1 VRPPGHIT
9 IAWQLSTLALLL
21 AGHAVFGPGDSLE
34 PPDPDSISAA
44 QALAKTA
51 TANSFQ
57 GGFYHS
63 QQATK
68 FFRLP
73 KKLFLGRS
81 IHRTICHIESR
92 VVDDRAAL
100 FGHLL
105 GGHPEFSAPALQFH
119 SEFRQ
124 MPLSQRGIRSS

>member
-1 VRPPGHIT
+1 VRTPGHIT
-9 IAWQLSTLALLL
+9 IAWQLSTLAPLL
-21 AGHAVFGPGDSLE
+21 AGHTAFGPRDGLE
-34 PPDPDSISAA
+34 PLDTDSTPAA

-51 TANSFQ
+51 IANSLQ
-57 GGFYHS
+57 GCFYHL
-63 QQATK
+63 QHATK

-81 IHRTICHIESR
+81 IHRTICHVESR

-124 MPLSQRGIRSS
+124 LSLSQRGIRSS